1 MQAKKIRCKTRDIAI
16 TFRMQGGFP
25 GDVNRTHPAT
35 ITPELMDS
43 VSPVTAYGYPCLIDS
58 AADAGQGGVRAFATT
73 DHSDTVPVAAWGVLV
88 RPFPIQQQAATNY
101 GAASIGAATPPTT
114 GIIDTLRSGFISV
127 AIPAGQ
133 APIKNSPVYVWCAAS
148 SSGAHVLGGFE
159 AVYVSGS
166 TVQLSNAV
174 FNGSPDA
181 SGNVELS
188 FNV

>member
-1 MQAKKIRCKTRDIAI
+1 MQAKKTRCKTRDIAI

-35 ITPELMDS
+35 ITPELQDS
-43 VSPVTAYGYPCLIDS
+43 VSPVTAYGFPALIDS
-58 AADAGQGGVRAFATT
+58 VADAGQGGLRAFAAG
-73 DHSDTVPVAAWGVLV
+73 DQSNTVPVAAWGVLV
-88 RPFPIQQQAATNY
+88 RPYPIQQQAATNY
-101 GAASIGAATPPTT
+101 GAASIGAAAAPTT
-114 GIIDTLRSGFISV
+114 GVVDALRSGFISV

-133 APIKNSPVYVWCAAS
+133 APIKNSPVYVWCAATAN
-148 SSGAHVLGGFE
+148 GHTLGGFE
-159 AVYVSGS
+159 AVYAAGS

-174 FNGSPDA
+174 FNGSPDS